1 MVAEQVTTAVA
12 KKKPANPKGRPKGT
26 TVLLDDVKRD
36 ELINLIVLGMPVN
49 KAVAMVNISESS
61 FYNWM
66 SRGMVERD
74 RLATI
79 PDAKPKPDEKIYLD
93 FLESLTRARAEAIA
107 KKVAVVSSAASQGD
121 WKASAWWLERQV
133 PEDFGRIDKQEV
145 LSHSVSEVR
154 VTVTM
159 GELQE
164 KIAKVLESRKTK
176 SA

>member
-1 MVAEQVTTAVA
+1 MTATVA
-12 KKKPANPKGRPKGT
+12 KKKPSKPKPKTGGRGLI
-26 TVLLDDVKRD
+26 LLDSSRRE
-36 ELINLIVLGMPVN
+36 ELINLIVLGLPVN
-49 KAVAMVNISESS
+49 KAVAMVNIAEST
-61 FYNWM
+61 FYKWM

-79 PDAKPKPDEKIYLD
+79 PDAKPKPEEKIYLE

-133 PEDFGRIDKQEV
+133 PEEFGRIERQEI
-145 LSHSVSEVR
+145 LSQSVSEVR
-154 VTVTM
+154 VTVSM

-164 KIAKVLESRKTK
+164 KIAKVLEVRKK
-176 SA
+176 SG

>member
-1 MVAEQVTTAVA
+1 MTTAIQ
-12 KKKPANPKGRPKGT
+12 KKKSARPKGRPKGT
-26 TVLLDDVKRD
+26 TVLLDDARRD
-36 ELINLIVLGMPVN
+36 ELINLIVLGVPVS
-49 KAVAMVNISESS
+49 KAVGMVNLAEST
-61 FYNWM
+61 FYHWM
-66 SRGMVERD
+66 SRGMIERD

-79 PDAKPKPDEKIYLD
+79 PNSKPKPEEKIYLN
-93 FLESLTRARAEAIA
+93 FLESLTRARNEAIA

-133 PEDFGRIDKQEV
+133 PEEFGRVDKQEV

-164 KIAKVLESRKTK
+164 KIAKVLESRKTR

>member
-1 MVAEQVTTAVA
+1 METAVA
-12 KKKPANPKGRPKGT
+12 KKKNSKKPRAKTGGRT
-26 TVLLDDVKRD
+26 AILLDDVKRE
-36 ELINLIVLGMPVN
+36 ELLNLIVLGLPVN
-49 KAVAMVNISESS
+49 KAVAMVNIAEST
-61 FYNWM
+61 FYHWM
-66 SRGMVERD
+66 SRGMTERD

-79 PDAKPKPDEKIYLD
+79 PDAKPKPEEKIYLE

-133 PEDFGRIDKQEV
+133 PEDFGKTDRQEIF
-145 LSHSVSEVR
+145 SQSEVR
-154 VTVTM
+154 VTVSM

-164 KIAKVLESRKTK
+164 KIAKVIESRKTR

>member
-1 MVAEQVTTAVA
+1 MTTAVE
-12 KKKPANPKGRPKGT
+12 KKKPSKPKGRPKGA
-26 TVLLDDVKRD
+26 TVLLDDSKRE
-36 ELINLIVLGMPVN
+36 ELINLIVLGLPVN
-49 KAVAMVNISESS
+49 KAVAMVNIAEST

-79 PDAKPKPDEKIYLD
+79 IDAKPKPDERIYLD

-133 PEDFGRIDKQEV
+133 PEDFGRVERQEV
-145 LSHSVSEVR
+145 LSHSVAEVR

-164 KIAKVLESRKTK
+164 KIAKVLESRKTN

>member
-1 MVAEQVTTAVA
+1 MTTAIQ
-12 KKKPANPKGRPKGT
+12 KKKSARPKGRPKGT
-26 TVLLDDVKRD
+26 TVLLDDARRD
-36 ELINLIVLGMPVN
+36 ELINLIVLGVPVS
-49 KAVAMVNISESS
+49 KAVGMVNLAEST
-61 FYNWM
+61 FYHWM
-66 SRGMVERD
+66 SRGMIERD

-79 PDAKPKPDEKIYLD
+79 PDAKPKPEEKIYLN
-93 FLESLTRARAEAIA
+93 FLESLTRARNEAIA

-133 PEDFGRIDKQEV
+133 PEEFGRVDKQEV

-164 KIAKVLESRKTK
+164 KIAKVLESRKTR

>member
-1 MVAEQVTTAVA
+1 MTTAVA
-12 KKKPANPKGRPKGT
+12 KKKSAKPKGRPKGT
-26 TVLLDDVKRD
+26 TVLLDDTRRD
-36 ELINLIVLGMPVN
+36 ELINLIVLGVPVS
-49 KAVAMVNISESS
+49 KAVGMVNLAEST
-61 FYNWM
+61 FYHWM
-66 SRGMVERD
+66 SRGMTERD

-79 PDAKPKPDEKIYLD
+79 PDAKPKPEEKIYLD
-93 FLESLTRARAEAIA
+93 FLESLTRARNEAIA
-107 KKVAVVSSAASQGD
+107 KKVAVISSAASQGD

-133 PEDFGRIDKQEV
+133 PEEFGRIDKQEV

-164 KIAKVLESRKTK
+164 KIAKVLESRKTR

>member
-1 MVAEQVTTAVA
+1 MEVQAV
-12 KKKPANPKGRPKGT
+12 KKKPVKPKGKIGRT
-26 TVLLDDVKRD
+26 LVLLDTIKRD
-36 ELINLIVLGMPVN
+36 ELLNLIVLGLPVN
-49 KAVAMVNISESS
+49 KAVAMVNISEST
-61 FYNWM
+61 FYGWM

-79 PDAKPKPDEKIYLD
+79 NGAKRKPEEAIYLN

-107 KKVAVVSSAASQGD
+107 KKVAVISSTASQGD
-121 WKASAWWLERQV
+121 WKAAAWWLERQV
-133 PEDFGRIDKQEV
+133 PEDFGRVDKQEV

-164 KIAKVLESRKTK
+164 KIAKVLESRKSK

>member
-1 MVAEQVTTAVA
+1 MEVQAV
-12 KKKPANPKGRPKGT
+12 KKKPVKPKGKIGRT
-26 TVLLDDVKRD
+26 LVLLDTIKRD
-36 ELINLIVLGMPVN
+36 ELLNLIVLGLPVN
-49 KAVAMVNISESS
+49 KAVAMVNISEST
-61 FYNWM
+61 FYGWM

-79 PDAKPKPDEKIYLD
+79 DGAKPKPEEKLFLE

-107 KKVAVVSSAASQGD
+107 KKVAVISSTASQGD
-121 WKASAWWLERQV
+121 WKAAAWWLERQV
-133 PEDFGRIDKQEV
+133 PEDFGRVDKQEV

-164 KIAKVLESRKTK
+164 KIAKVLESRKSK

>member
-1 MVAEQVTTAVA
+1 MATAIVKKQASKPKA
-12 KKKPANPKGRPKGT
+12 KTGGRALI
-26 TVLLDDVKRD
+26 LLDEVKRD
-36 ELINLIVLGMPVN
+36 ELINLIVLGLPIN
-49 KAVAMVNISESS
+49 KAVAMVNIAEST

-79 PDAKPKPDEKIYLD
+79 PDAKPKPEEKIYLE
-93 FLESLTRARAEAIA
+93 FLESLTRAREAIA
-107 KKVAVVSSAASQGD
+107 KKVAVISSAASQGD

>member
-1 MVAEQVTTAVA
+1 
-12 KKKPANPKGRPKGT
+12 
-26 TVLLDDVKRD
+26 
-36 ELINLIVLGMPVN
+36 
-49 KAVAMVNISESS
+49 
-61 FYNWM
+61 M

-79 PDAKPKPDEKIYLD
+79 PDAKIKPEEKIYLD

-107 KKVAVVSSAASQGD
+107 KKVAVISSAASQGD

-133 PEDFGRIDKQEV
+133 PEDFGRVDKQEV

>member
-1 MVAEQVTTAVA
+1 MTTAVV
-12 KKKPANPKGRPKGT
+12 KKQTPKPKGRPKGA
-26 TVLLDDVKRD
+26 TVLLDDTKRE
-36 ELINLIVLGMPVN
+36 ELINLIVLGLPVN
-49 KAVAMVNISESS
+49 KAVSMVGIAEST

-79 PDAKPKPDEKIYLD
+79 PNAQPKPDEKIYLN

-107 KKVAVVSSAASQGD
+107 KKVAVISSAASQGD

-133 PEDFGRIDKQEV
+133 PEDFGKIDKQEV

>member
-1 MVAEQVTTAVA
+1 MVAEQVTTAVVKKSA
-12 KKKPANPKGRPKGT
+12 KPKPKTGGRALI
-26 TVLLDDVKRD
+26 LLDEVKRD

-49 KAVAMVNISESS
+49 KAVAMVNISEST

-79 PDAKPKPDEKIYLD
+79 PDAKPKPEEKIYLE

-107 KKVAVVSSAASQGD
+107 KKVAVISSAASQGD

>member
-1 MVAEQVTTAVA
+1 MD
-12 KKKPANPKGRPKGT
+12 KNS
-26 TVLLDDVKRD
+26 TVLVKKSVKPKVKTGRIPMLVDAVKKD
-36 ELINLIVLGMPVN
+36 ELINLIVLGLPVS
-49 KAVAMVNISESS
+49 KAVAMVNISEST
-61 FYNWM
+61 FYGWM

-79 PDAKPKPDEKIYLD
+79 QGAKAKPEERLYLE

-107 KKVAVVSSAASQGD
+107 KKVAVISSAASQGD

-133 PEDFGRIDKQEV
+133 PEDFGRVERQEV
-145 LSHSVSEVR
+145 LSHNVSEVR

-159 GELQE
+159 EELQE

>member
-1 MVAEQVTTAVA
+1 MSTAVVKKSA
-12 KKKPANPKGRPKGT
+12 KPKGRPKGT
-26 TVLLDDVKRD
+26 TVLLDDTKRD
-36 ELINLIVLGMPVN
+36 ELINLIVLGLPVN
-49 KAVAMVNISESS
+49 KSVAMVNLSEST
-61 FYNWM
+61 FYHWM

-79 PDAKPKPDEKIYLD
+79 EGAKAKPDEAIYLN
-93 FLESLTRARAEAIA
+93 FLETLTRARAEAIA
-107 KKVAVVSSAASQGD
+107 KKVAVISSAASQGD

-133 PEDFGRIDKQEV
+133 PEDFGRVERQEV
-145 LSHSVSEVR
+145 LSHNVSEVR

>member
-1 MVAEQVTTAVA
+1 MTTVVA
-12 KKKPANPKGRPKGT
+12 KKKPSKAKAKTGGRSLI
-26 TVLLDDVKRD
+26 LLDETKRD

-49 KAVAMVNISESS
+49 KAVAMVNISEST
-61 FYNWM
+61 FYKWM
-66 SRGMVERD
+66 SRGMIERD

-79 PDAKPKPDEKIYLD
+79 PNAQPKPEESIYLQ
-93 FLESLTRARAEAIA
+93 FLQSLTRARAEAIA
-107 KKVAVVSSAASQGD
+107 KKVAVVSSTASQGD
-121 WKASAWWLERQV
+121 WKAAAWWLERQV
-133 PEDFGRIDKQEV
+133 PEDFGRVDKQEV
-145 LSHSVSEVR
+145 LSHSVSEIK

>member
-1 MVAEQVTTAVA
+1 MTTTVA
-12 KKKPANPKGRPKGT
+12 KKKPSKPKPKTGGRGLI
-26 TVLLDDVKRD
+26 LLDNSKRE
-36 ELINLIVLGMPVN
+36 ELINLIVLGLPVN
-49 KAVAMVNISESS
+49 KAVAMVNIAEST

-79 PDAKPKPDEKIYLD
+79 PDAKPKPEEKIYLD

-133 PEDFGRIDKQEV
+133 PEDFGRVDKQEV

>member
-1 MVAEQVTTAVA
+1 MATAVV
-12 KKKPANPKGRPKGT
+12 KKKSAKPKGRPKGT
-26 TVLLDDVKRD
+26 TVLLDDTRRD
-36 ELINLIVLGMPVN
+36 ELINLIVLGVPVS
-49 KAVAMVNISESS
+49 KAVGMVNLAEST
-61 FYNWM
+61 FYHWM
-66 SRGMVERD
+66 SRGMTERD

-79 PDAKPKPDEKIYLD
+79 PDAKPKPEEKIYLD
-93 FLESLTRARAEAIA
+93 FLESLTRARNEAIA
-107 KKVAVVSSAASQGD
+107 KKVAVISSAASQGD

-133 PEDFGRIDKQEV
+133 PEEFGRIDKQEV

>member
-1 MVAEQVTTAVA
+1 MTTAVD
-12 KKKPANPKGRPKGT
+12 KKKPAKPKVKPKTGRLPM
-26 TVLLDDVKRD
+26 LLDDTKRE
-36 ELINLIVLGMPVN
+36 ELLNLIGLGLPVN
-49 KAVAMVNISESS
+49 KAVAMVNIAEST

-79 PDAKPKPDEKIYLD
+79 PDSKPKPEEQVYLE

-133 PEDFGRIDKQEV
+133 PEDFGRVDKQEV

-164 KIAKVLESRKTK
+164 KIAKVLEARKSK

>member
-1 MVAEQVTTAVA
+1 MEVQVV
-12 KKKPANPKGRPKGT
+12 KKKPVKPKGKIGRT
-26 TVLLDDVKRD
+26 LVLLDTIKRD
-36 ELINLIVLGMPVN
+36 ELLNLIVLGLPVN
-49 KAVAMVNISESS
+49 KAVAMVNISEST
-61 FYNWM
+61 FYGWM

-79 PDAKPKPDEKIYLD
+79 DGAKPKPEEKLFLE
-93 FLESLTRARAEAIA
+93 FLESLTRARSEAIA
-107 KKVAVVSSAASQGD
+107 KKVAVISSAASQGD

-164 KIAKVLESRKTK
+164 KIAKVLESRKSK

>member
-1 MVAEQVTTAVA
+1 VATAIVKKQASKPKA
-12 KKKPANPKGRPKGT
+12 KTGGRALI
-26 TVLLDDVKRD
+26 LLDEVKRD
-36 ELINLIVLGMPVN
+36 ELINLIVLGLPIN
-49 KAVAMVNISESS
+49 KAVAMVNIAEST

-79 PDAKPKPDEKIYLD
+79 PDAKPKPEEKIYLE
-93 FLESLTRARAEAIA
+93 FLESLTRAREAIA
-107 KKVAVVSSAASQGD
+107 KKVAVISSAASQGD

>member
-1 MVAEQVTTAVA
+1 MTTAVV
-12 KKKPANPKGRPKGT
+12 KKKSSKPKGRPQGT
-26 TVLLDDVKRD
+26 TVLLDDTKRE
-36 ELINLIVLGMPVN
+36 ELINLIVLGLPVN
-49 KAVAMVNISESS
+49 KAVAMVNIAEST

-79 PDAKPKPDEKIYLD
+79 PDAKPKPEEQIYLD
-93 FLESLTRARAEAIA
+93 FLESLTREREESIA

-133 PEDFGRIDKQEV
+133 PEDFGKVDKQEV
-145 LSHSVSEVR
+145 MSHSVSEVK
-154 VTVTM
+154 VTITM

>member
-1 MVAEQVTTAVA
+1 MVTTAVEKKQASKPKA
-12 KKKPANPKGRPKGT
+12 KTGGRALI
-26 TVLLDDVKRD
+26 LLDDTKRE
-36 ELINLIVLGMPVN
+36 ELLNLIVLGLPVN
-49 KAVAMVNISESS
+49 KAVAMIGIAEST

-79 PDAKPKPDEKIYLD
+79 PDAKPKPEEKIYLE

-107 KKVAVVSSAASQGD
+107 KKVAVISSAASQGD

-133 PEDFGRIDKQEV
+133 PEDFGKVDKQEV
-145 LSHSVSEVR
+145 MSHSVSEVK
-154 VTVTM
+154 VTITM

>member
-1 MVAEQVTTAVA
+1 MTTVA
-12 KKKPANPKGRPKGT
+12 KKKSSKPKGRPKGT
-26 TVLLDDVKRD
+26 TILLDDARRE
-36 ELINLIVLGMPVN
+36 ELINLIVLGVPIS
-49 KAVAMVNISESS
+49 KAVGMVNLAEST
-61 FYNWM
+61 FYHWM
-66 SRGMVERD
+66 SRGMTERD

-79 PDAKPKPDEKIYLD
+79 PGAKPKPEEKIYLD
-93 FLESLTRARAEAIA
+93 FLESLTRARNEAIA
-107 KKVAVVSSAASQGD
+107 KKVAVISSAASQGD

-133 PEDFGRIDKQEV
+133 PEEFGRIDKQEV

-164 KIAKVLESRKTK
+164 KIAKVLEVRKSK

>member
-1 MVAEQVTTAVA
+1 MTTTVA
-12 KKKPANPKGRPKGT
+12 KKKPSKPKPKTGGRGLI
-26 TVLLDDVKRD
+26 LLDGSKRE
-36 ELINLIVLGMPVN
+36 ELINLIVLGLPVN
-49 KAVAMVNISESS
+49 KAVAMVNIAEST
-61 FYNWM
+61 FYKWM

-79 PDAKPKPDEKIYLD
+79 PDAKPKREEKIYLE

-133 PEDFGRIDKQEV
+133 PEEFGRIERQEI
-145 LSHSVSEVR
+145 LSQSVSEVR
-154 VTVTM
+154 VTVSM

-164 KIAKVLESRKTK
+164 KIAKVIEVRKK
-176 SA
+176 SG